1 MVGSLIQCIGWAD
14 FVHGESL
21 LWLREDVVPQV
32 QGYLEPLIETDFIL
46 WS

>member
-1 MVGSLIQCIGWAD
+1 MVGSLIQSIGWAD
-14 FVHGESL
+14 FIHGESL